1 MEKSILS
8 IIEVLD
14 SNFESEVI
22 NCDQIVLVDFSASW
36 CGPCRMIA
44 PIITEISQKYSNVIK
59 VVKVDTDLS
68 TNIAAKYG
76 IRSIPT
82 LMIFKNG
89 AKVDTVI
96 GAVPRSTL
104 LNTLNKYI

>member
-1 MEKSILS
+1 MS

-14 SNFESEVI
+14 STFESEVI
-22 NCDQIVLVDFSASW
+22 QCNQIVLVDFSATW
-36 CGPCRMIA
+36 CGPCKMID
-44 PIITEISQKYSNVIK
+44 PVINEIAQKYHNIIK
-59 VVKVDTDLS
+59 VVKVDTDSS
-68 TNIAAKYG
+68 TSTAAKYG

-82 LMIFKNG
+82 LMIFKDGN
-89 AKVDTVI
+89 KVDAVI

>member
-1 MEKSILS
+1 MEKSVLS

-22 NCDQIVLVDFSASW
+22 ECNQIVLVDFSANW

-44 PIITEISQKYSNVIK
+44 PIITEISQKYSNVVK
-59 VVKVDTDLS
+59 VVKVDTDES
-68 TNIAAKYG
+68 ASIAAKYG

-89 AKVDTVI
+89 SKVDTVI

>member
-1 MEKSILS
+1 MENFILS
-8 IIEVLD
+8 IIPVKD
-14 SNFESEVI
+14 SNFELEVI
-22 NCDQIVLVDFSASW
+22 QSNQTVLVDFSANW

-44 PIITEISQKYSNVIK
+44 PIISEIAEEYNNIIK
-59 VVKVDTDLS
+59 VVKIDTDVS
-68 TNIAAKYG
+68 TNVPAKYG

-82 LMIFKNG
+82 LMIFKDG
-89 AKVDTVI
+89 VKVDTVI